1 MPRRATSNRAGF
13 TLIEVLIAVTLLSLA
28 VISLGQFMG
37 KFQNA
42 TTKATILAVMTTV
55 AKERLEMIRADPR
68 YTTLNTRYGSGGTA
82 DTTGFPGYSMIRR
95 QTFLSRDQTG
105 APARDRTTV
114 TVKVF
119 TTTGIVKDTVKLTG
133 MIARP

>member
-1 MPRRATSNRAGF
+1 MNRKGF
-13 TLIEVLIAVTLLSLA
+13 TLIEVLIAVVLLSLA

-42 TTKATILAVMTTV
+42 TAKATLLSTMTSI
-55 AKERLEMIRADPR
+55 AKERIELIRGDPR
-68 YTTLNTRYGSGGTA
+68 YASLSTRYGTGASA

-95 QTFLSRDQTG
+95 RTFVSRDQTG

-114 TVKVF
+114 TVRVF
-119 TTTGIVKDTVKLTG
+119 TTTTIVKDTVSLTAV
-133 MIARP
+133 IARP